1 MQLSEFANPAQ
12 AVGQGANVAGD
23 ERIPDGVQW
32 RVSLGREFL
41 LPAGPVVLHRCT
53 FEVGEQHG
61 GDAAVSTRRL
71 PADVTPRS
79 PLALFPIRWF
89 GRRPCWVEVIG
100 DGRLRVSITAP
111 SAAPSRQPVEL
122 AAVDEPPY
130 RVGSFAMGSV
140 FVTGEGRVDD
150 VRVWF
155 LEPDAGVETT
165 QLSIDALPD
174 DYFGAFLT
182 YAVPNGGD
190 HEDWKRRIRM
200 AAPGIEVPYAPV
212 SPDPFVSPDS
222 ELDRVDRLVQ
232 ADASVD
238 AWVRRAYE
246 ATDASE
252 DDLVIVDEPE
262 LGAHPV
268 RARHRASESLAMA
281 AIDPGVSR
289 WLARTGTVAAAL
301 GGLHENLELLVAQAP
316 GLFFG
321 PPEERS
327 DFGGGPGELY
337 NSALQGGWG
346 ELLERIEGI
355 RDPNGRR
362 ALQAKLL
369 NVPIAIALDTRAA
382 RPPVPDVAPAGEPS
396 WYEDAA
402 GEVGW
407 RQAIALRSVAA
418 PVGPISLEQVEP
430 DERRTLHPLVDD
442 TVAAPMTAAW
452 PPKGGA
458 PTVSAT
464 VPVGEE
470 GEASDVTW
478 RVHVGDWTGRWSDAV
493 ELTGTPPPRPSPAGC
508 SLEAWYT
515 PSSPLPSGNA
525 STGQMRVAIAFTP
538 TGLPGSV
545 PVDRIEWDV
554 DGSPEDP
561 IVLTAAQ
568 QVNGLRVFRDFLAP
582 ETSPGQS
589 VTIRFTA
596 AAVDDDGVTSG
607 AASVALV
614 VADPRPL
621 PALRIAPRLMPT
633 SRPTADPEVSITLT
647 ANGIPDGGA
656 VRFLFANETAVRAA
670 LDMATQGFRDTP
682 RYERA
687 DALRLAG
694 GGPQPAY
701 TAALRDPVRAVGSR
715 ATATLRFPAGS
726 NDVILVRALPVAM
739 TTDAAGIVKETA
751 STPFAATQPAFV
763 AVPTSD
769 VPGLARISAHAT
781 PNGRVT
787 VDVVVPDVSTARF
800 GGGPPEA
807 RIVQVVDGMPPAF
820 WPEVGTL
827 LLDRRQGDERA
838 GRLSLPAPE
847 WVRVGLAT
855 SVRFPAEP
863 LLAPG
868 VVAAPGDLV
877 AAGPAAAD
885 AAMRSPWGPV
895 SAPAWLDLRG
905 RNPRVEATAE
915 ADGSWRVEV
924 RDLPPARAGLPG
936 FAAEL
941 YRGATALVLEA
952 VHPLDA
958 QQPSFTAGPFPGH
971 TAAAAVVLV
980 DPFGGRSA
988 VFELPT

>member
-53 FEVGEQHG
+53 LEVGEQHG

-71 PADVTPRS
+71 PADVTPRR

-100 DGRLRVSITAP
+100 EGRLRVSITAP
-111 SAAPSRQPVEL
+111 SVAPSRQPVEL

-140 FVTGEGRVDD
+140 LVTGEGRVDD
-150 VRVWF
+150 LRVWY
-155 LEPDAGVETT
+155 LDANAGVETT
-165 QLSIDALPD
+165 RISIDALPD
-174 DYFGAFLT
+174 EYLGAFNT
-182 YAVPNGGD
+182 YALPNGGD
-190 HEDWKRRIRM
+190 QEDWAERIRM
-200 AAPGIEVPYAPV
+200 AAPAIEVPYAPV
-212 SPDPFVSPDS
+212 SPDPSVDPGT
-222 ELDRVDRLVQ
+222 ELARVERLVL
-232 ADASVD
+232 AEASVD
-238 AWVRRAYE
+238 AWVRRAYG
-246 ATDASE
+246 AADASE
-252 DDLVIVDEPE
+252 DDVVIVDEPE
-262 LGAHPV
+262 LGTHPV
-268 RARHRASESLAMA
+268 RARHRVAESLAMA
-281 AIDPGVSR
+281 AIDAGVSR
-289 WLARTGTVAAAL
+289 WLARSGTVVSGL
-301 GGLHENLELLVAQAP
+301 GGGPENLELLVAQAP
-316 GLFFG
+316 GLFYG
-321 PPEERS
+321 PSGERS

-337 NSALQGGWG
+337 NSALQGGWAELIGRIAGIPDPSG
-346 ELLERIEGI
+346 ERT
-355 RDPNGRR
+355 
-362 ALQAKLL
+362 LQAKLL
-369 NVPIAIALDTRAA
+369 NVPVAIALDGRAA
-382 RPPVPDVAPAGEPS
+382 RPAVPDVAPAGRPS

-407 RQAIALRSVAA
+407 RQSIALRGATA
-418 PVGPISLEQVEP
+418 PVGAVSLEQVAP
-430 DERRTLHPLVDD
+430 DERRTLHPLVDE
-442 TVAAPMTAAW
+442 TVAAPMTVAW
-452 PPKGGA
+452 PPKGAA
-458 PTVSAT
+458 PTVSAS
-464 VPVGEE
+464 VPVADGA
-470 GEASDVTW
+470 EASDVTW
-478 RVHVGDWTGRWSDAV
+478 RVHVGDWTGRWSDPV
-493 ELTGTPPPRPSPAGC
+493 ELTGAPPPRPTPPGC

-515 PSSPLPSGNA
+515 PSSPLPSGFA

-538 TGLPGSV
+538 SGLPGSV

-568 QVNGLRVFRDFLAP
+568 RVDGLRVFRDFLAQ

-589 VTIRFTA
+589 VTVRFTA
-596 AAVDDDGVTSG
+596 AAVDDLGLASD

-633 SRPTADPEVSITLT
+633 SRPTADPDVSITLT
-647 ANGIPDGGA
+647 ASGVPDGGA

-670 LDMATQGFRDTP
+670 LGMATQGFRDTP
-682 RYERA
+682 RYQRA

-694 GGPQPAY
+694 GGPQRAY
-701 TAALRDPVRAVGSR
+701 TAALRDPVRAVGGR

-726 NDVILVRALPVAM
+726 NDLILVRAVPVALI
-739 TTDAAGIVKETA
+739 TDAAGVVKETA
-751 STPFAATQPAFV
+751 STPFGATQPAFV

-800 GGGPPEA
+800 GGGAPEA
-807 RIVQVVDGMPPAF
+807 RIVQVVEGMPPAY

-827 LLDRRQGDERA
+827 RLHRQQGEERA
-838 GRLSLPAPE
+838 GRLSLPMPE

-868 VVAAPGDLV
+868 TVAAPGELV
-877 AAGPAAAD
+877 AAGPAAAE

-895 SAPAWLDLRG
+895 SAPAWLDFRG

-915 ADGSWRVEV
+915 ADGSWRVQV
-924 RDLPPARAGLPG
+924 RDLPPARPGLPG

-941 YRGATALVLEA
+941 YRGTTALVLEA
-952 VHPLDA
+952 VHPLDPL
-958 QQPSFTAGPFPGH
+958 QPSFTAGPFPGH
-971 TAAAAVVLV
+971 VAAVVLV

-988 VFELPT
+988 VFELPA